1 MKNGIRISILLTL
14 TLFLSSGALFAQAG
28 APTVGDDLSY
38 DLNADPQ
45 MRPTPG
51 EWKPFTLSYGGWIT
65 PVIID
70 ERKGSDSALTTS
82 VTTLRL
88 WMQSTLWKNSFIHVR
103 GKDVYLTG
111 LAEKNRA
118 KPESENTIDL
128 DLAFIQMATPGG
140 ALRFS
145 AGRKYFILGTGLA
158 FNGRGDGAE
167 LNLYSRIVD
176 IKAFGVYTGLLAK
189 DQNPYGLSGKDIS
202 DGAKRVFVGGSIERG
217 FVNQTAYLLA
227 LVQMDRQDEEAG
239 TKSRYDSQYYGAG
252 LKGLII
258 DGMDYYAEFIY
269 QMGESY
275 LRYSTTGEK
284 DTVKAMAGM
293 FGLNYYFDA
302 AYNPALL
309 FQYAYGSGDDDS
321 ADTDDTTFT
330 YFGTYVGGF
339 ALRPQLKN
347 IHIARLGFSFLP
359 FYASEKMWLKRLNVI
374 ARYSYYMKDKPE
386 AYASAGEGP
395 LEERFLGHG
404 ADFSLRWAIFS
415 DLSFFV
421 NYGLFLPGDA
431 YSSSEGTRNFVMGG
445 FNLVF

>member
-1 MKNGIRISILLTL
+1 MRPPAIVLTL
-14 TLFLSSGALFAQAG
+14 LLVFFSATGALFAQASPPIG
-28 APTVGDDLSY
+28 EDLSY

-45 MRPTPG
+45 MRPAPAA
-51 EWKPFTLSYGGWIT
+51 WKPFTLSYGGWIT

-70 ERKGSDSALTTS
+70 ERKGSETALTTS
-82 VTTLRL
+82 ITTMRL
-88 WMQSTLWKNSFIHVR
+88 WMQSTLWKNSFIYVR

-111 LAEKNRA
+111 LMEKNRT

-167 LNLYSRIVD
+167 LNIFSRFVD
-176 IKAFGVYTGLLAK
+176 VKAFGVYTGLLAK
-189 DQNPYGLSGKDIS
+189 DQNPYGLSGKDFS
-202 DGAKRVFVGGSIERG
+202 DGAKRVFAGGTIERG
-217 FVNQTAYLLA
+217 IVNQTLYLLA
-227 LVQMDRQDEEAG
+227 MIQMDRQEEEAG
-239 TKSRYDSQYYGAG
+239 VESTYDSQYYGAG
-252 LKGLII
+252 LKGLIV

-269 QMGESY
+269 QMGENN
-275 LRYSTTGEK
+275 LETPKK
-284 DTVKAMAGM
+284 DIKAMAGM

-302 AYNPALL
+302 ALNPALL
-309 FQYAYGSGDDDS
+309 FQYAYGSGDDDT
-321 ADTDDTTFT
+321 ADDEDTTFT

-339 ALRPQLKN
+339 ALRPQLRN
-347 IHIARLGFSFLP
+347 IHIARLGFSFVP
-359 FYASEKMWLKRLNVI
+359 FYSSEKAWLKRMNVI
-374 ARYSYYMKDKPE
+374 ARYSYYMKDKVTPP
-386 AYASAGEGP
+386 ASVGEGP
-395 LEERFLGHG
+395 LPERFLGHG
-404 ADFSLRWAIFS
+404 ADLSLRWAIFS

>member
-1 MKNGIRISILLTL
+1 MRPPAIVLTL
-14 TLFLSSGALFAQAG
+14 LLVFFSATGALFAQA
-28 APTVGDDLSY
+28 APPIGEDLSY

-45 MRPTPG
+45 MRPAPAA
-51 EWKPFTLSYGGWIT
+51 WKPFTLSYGGWIT

-70 ERKGSDSALTTS
+70 ERKGSETALTTS
-82 VTTLRL
+82 ITTMRL
-88 WMQSTLWKNSFIHVR
+88 WMQSTLWKNSFIYVR

-111 LAEKNRA
+111 LMEKNRT

-167 LNLYSRIVD
+167 LNIFSRFVD
-176 IKAFGVYTGLLAK
+176 VKAFGVYTGLLAK
-189 DQNPYGLSGKDIS
+189 DQNPYGLSGKDFS
-202 DGAKRVFVGGSIERG
+202 DGAKRVFAGGTIERG
-217 FVNQTAYLLA
+217 IVNQTLYILA
-227 LVQMDRQDEEAG
+227 MIQMDRQEEEAG
-239 TKSRYDSQYYGAG
+239 VESTYDSQYYGAG
-252 LKGLII
+252 LKGLIV

-269 QMGESY
+269 QMGENN
-275 LRYSTTGEK
+275 LETPKK
-284 DTVKAMAGM
+284 DIKAMAGM

-302 AYNPALL
+302 AFNPALL
-309 FQYAYGSGDDDS
+309 FQYAYGSGDDDT
-321 ADTDDTTFT
+321 ADDEDTTFT

-339 ALRPQLKN
+339 ALRPQLRN
-347 IHIARLGFSFLP
+347 IHIARLGFSFVP
-359 FYASEKMWLKRLNVI
+359 FYSSEKAWLKRMNVI
-374 ARYSYYMKDKPE
+374 ARYSYYMKDKVETP
-386 AYASAGEGP
+386 ASVGEGP

-404 ADFSLRWAIFS
+404 ADLSLRWAIFS

>member
-1 MKNGIRISILLTL
+1 MRPPAIVLTL
-14 TLFLSSGALFAQAG
+14 LLVFFSATGALFAQASPPIG
-28 APTVGDDLSY
+28 EDLSY

-45 MRPTPG
+45 MRPAPAA
-51 EWKPFTLSYGGWIT
+51 WKPFTLSYGGWIT

-70 ERKGSDSALTTS
+70 ERKGSETALTTS

-111 LAEKNRA
+111 LMEKNRA

-140 ALRFS
+140 ALRFA

>member
-1 MKNGIRISILLTL
+1 MRHPAHIAFAFLLVFFFAT
-14 TLFLSSGALFAQAG
+14 GALYAQNPAG
-28 APTVGDDLSY
+28 PVGEDLSY
-38 DLNADPQ
+38 DLNVDPQ
-45 MRPTPG
+45 MRPVPA

-65 PVIID
+65 PIIID

-82 VTTLRL
+82 VTTMRL
-88 WMQSTLWKNSFIHVR
+88 WMQSTLWKNSFIYVR
-103 GKDVYLTG
+103 GKDVYLAG
-111 LAEKNRA
+111 LMEKNRT
-118 KPESENTIDL
+118 KPDSENTIDL

-140 ALRFS
+140 ALRLA

-167 LNLYSRIVD
+167 LNLYSRFVD
-176 IKAFGVYTGLLAK
+176 IKAFGLYTGLLDK
-189 DQNPYGLSGKDIS
+189 DLNPYGLSGKDIS
-202 DGAKRVFVGGSIERG
+202 DGAKRIFAGGTIERG
-217 FVNQTAYLLA
+217 FVNQTAYLLV
-227 LVQMDRQDEEAG
+227 LVQMDRQGKDAG
-239 TKSRYDSQYYGAG
+239 VEKNYDSQYYGAG
-252 LKGLII
+252 LKGLLI

-269 QMGESY
+269 QMGENN
-275 LRYSTTGEK
+275 LDVPKK
-284 DTVKAMAGM
+284 DIKAMAGM

-309 FQYAYGSGDDDS
+309 FQYAYGSGDDDA
-321 ADTDDTTFT
+321 ADDEDATFT

-339 ALRPQLKN
+339 ALRPQLRN

-359 FYASEKMWLKRLNVI
+359 FYASEEAWLKRMNVI

-386 AYASAGEGP
+386 ATASVGEGP
-395 LEERFLGHG
+395 LDERFLGHG
-404 ADFSLRWAIFS
+404 ADLSLRWAIFA

>member
-1 MKNGIRISILLTL
+1 MRHATRLSITL
-14 TLFLSSGALFAQAG
+14 VLVFMLSAGALFAQA
-28 APTVGDDLSY
+28 APPIGEDLSY
-38 DLNADPQ
+38 DINADPQ

-70 ERKGSDSALTTS
+70 ERKGSETALTTS

-111 LAEKNRA
+111 LMEKNRA

-140 ALRFS
+140 ALRFA

-321 ADTDDTTFT
+321 TDTDDTTFT

>member
-1 MKNGIRISILLTL
+1 MRPPAIVLALLLVFFSAT
-14 TLFLSSGALFAQAG
+14 GALFAQA
-28 APTVGDDLSY
+28 APPIGEDLSY

-45 MRPTPG
+45 MRPAPAA
-51 EWKPFTLSYGGWIT
+51 WKPFTLSYGGWIT

-70 ERKGSDSALTTS
+70 ERKGSETALTTS
-82 VTTLRL
+82 ITTMRL
-88 WMQSTLWKNSFIHVR
+88 WMQSTLWKNSFIYVR

-111 LAEKNRA
+111 LMEKNRT

-167 LNLYSRIVD
+167 LNIFSRFVD
-176 IKAFGVYTGLLAK
+176 VKAFGVYTGLLAK
-189 DQNPYGLSGKDIS
+189 DQNPYGLSGKDFS
-202 DGAKRVFVGGSIERG
+202 DGAKRVFAGGTIERG
-217 FVNQTAYLLA
+217 IVNQTLYLLA
-227 LVQMDRQDEEAG
+227 MIQMDRQEEEAG
-239 TKSRYDSQYYGAG
+239 VESTYDSQYYGAG
-252 LKGLII
+252 LKGLIV

-269 QMGESY
+269 QMGENN
-275 LRYSTTGEK
+275 LETPKK
-284 DTVKAMAGM
+284 DIKAMAGM

-302 AYNPALL
+302 AFNPALL
-309 FQYAYGSGDDDS
+309 FQYAYGSGDDDT
-321 ADTDDTTFT
+321 ADDEDTTFT

-339 ALRPQLKN
+339 ALRPQLRN
-347 IHIARLGFSFLP
+347 IHIARLGFSFVP
-359 FYASEKMWLKRLNVI
+359 FYSSEKAWLKRMNVI
-374 ARYSYYMKDKPE
+374 ARYSYYMKDKVETP
-386 AYASAGEGP
+386 ASVGEGP

-404 ADFSLRWAIFS
+404 ADLSLRWAIFS

>member
-1 MKNGIRISILLTL
+1 MRPPAIVLTL
-14 TLFLSSGALFAQAG
+14 LLVFFSATGALFAQASPPIG
-28 APTVGDDLSY
+28 EDLSY

-45 MRPTPG
+45 MRPAPAA
-51 EWKPFTLSYGGWIT
+51 WKPFTLSYGGWIT

-70 ERKGSDSALTTS
+70 ERKGSETALTTS
-82 VTTLRL
+82 ITTMRL
-88 WMQSTLWKNSFIHVR
+88 WMQSTLWKNSFIYVR

-111 LAEKNRA
+111 LMEKNRT

-167 LNLYSRIVD
+167 LNIFSRFVD
-176 IKAFGVYTGLLAK
+176 VKAFGVYTGLLAK
-189 DQNPYGLSGKDIS
+189 DQNPYGLSGKDFS
-202 DGAKRVFVGGSIERG
+202 DGAKRVFAGGTIERG
-217 FVNQTAYLLA
+217 IVNQTLYLLA
-227 LVQMDRQDEEAG
+227 MIQMDRQEEEAG
-239 TKSRYDSQYYGAG
+239 VESTYDSQYYGAG
-252 LKGLII
+252 LKGLIV

-269 QMGESY
+269 QMGENN
-275 LRYSTTGEK
+275 LETPKK
-284 DTVKAMAGM
+284 DIKAMAGM

-302 AYNPALL
+302 AFNPALL
-309 FQYAYGSGDDDS
+309 FQYAYGSGDDDT
-321 ADTDDTTFT
+321 ADDEDTTFT

-339 ALRPQLKN
+339 ALRPQLRN
-347 IHIARLGFSFLP
+347 IHIARLGFSFVP
-359 FYASEKMWLKRLNVI
+359 FYSSEKAWLKRMNVI
-374 ARYSYYMKDKPE
+374 ARYSYYMKDKVETP
-386 AYASAGEGP
+386 ASVGEGP

-404 ADFSLRWAIFS
+404 ADLSLRWAIFS

>member
-1 MKNGIRISILLTL
+1 MRHPAIVLALLLVFFSAT
-14 TLFLSSGALFAQAG
+14 GALFAQA
-28 APTVGDDLSY
+28 APPIGEDLSY
-38 DLNADPQ
+38 DLNTDPQ
-45 MRPTPG
+45 MRPAPAA
-51 EWKPFTLSYGGWIT
+51 WKPFTLSYGGWIT

-70 ERKGSDSALTTS
+70 ERKGSETALTTS
-82 VTTLRL
+82 VTTMRL
-88 WMQSTLWKNSFIHVR
+88 WMQSTLWKNSFIYVR

-111 LAEKNRA
+111 LMEKNRT
-118 KPESENTIDL
+118 KPESENTIDM

-167 LNLYSRIVD
+167 LNIFSRFVD
-176 IKAFGVYTGLLAK
+176 VKAFGVYTGLLAK
-189 DQNPYGLSGKDIS
+189 DQNPYGLSGKDFS
-202 DGAKRVFVGGSIERG
+202 DGAKRVFAGGTIERG
-217 FVNQTAYLLA
+217 IVNQTLYLLA
-227 LVQMDRQDEEAG
+227 MIQMDRQEEEAG
-239 TKSRYDSQYYGAG
+239 VESTYDSQYYGAG
-252 LKGLII
+252 LKGLIV

-269 QMGESY
+269 QMGENN
-275 LRYSTTGEK
+275 LETPKK
-284 DTVKAMAGM
+284 DIKAMAGM

-302 AYNPALL
+302 AFNPALL
-309 FQYAYGSGDDDS
+309 FQYAYGSGDDDT
-321 ADTDDTTFT
+321 ADDEDTTFT

-339 ALRPQLKN
+339 ALRPQLRN
-347 IHIARLGFSFLP
+347 IHIARLGFSFVP
-359 FYASEKMWLKRLNVI
+359 FYSSEKAWLKRMNVI
-374 ARYSYYMKDKPE
+374 ARYSYYMKDKVETP
-386 AYASAGEGP
+386 ASVGEGP

-404 ADFSLRWAIFS
+404 ADLSLRWAIFS

>member
-1 MKNGIRISILLTL
+1 MRHPVRLALMALLV
-14 TLFLSSGALFAQAG
+14 LFFATGAVFAQRA
-28 APTVGDDLSY
+28 APSIGEDLSY
-38 DLNADPQ
+38 DLNTDPQ
-45 MRPTPG
+45 MRPVSTA
-51 EWKPFTLSYGGWIT
+51 WRPFTLSYGGWIT

-70 ERKGSDSALTTS
+70 ERRGSDSALTTS

-88 WMQSTLWKNSFIHVR
+88 WMQSTLWKNSLIYVR

-111 LAEKNRA
+111 LMEKNRT
-118 KPESENTIDL
+118 KPDSENTIDL
-128 DLAFIQMATPGG
+128 DLAFIQMATPSG
-140 ALRFS
+140 ALRFA

-167 LNLYSRIVD
+167 LNVFSRFVD
-176 IKAFGVYTGLLAK
+176 VKAFGVYTGLLNK
-189 DQNPYGLSGKDIS
+189 DQNPYGLSGKDFT
-202 DGAKRVFVGGSIERG
+202 DGAKRVFAGGTIERG
-217 FVNQTAYLLA
+217 FVNQTFYLLA
-227 LVQMDRQDEEAG
+227 LMQMDRQEEEAG

-252 LKGLII
+252 LKGLLV

-275 LRYSTTGEK
+275 IRYSTTGEK
-284 DTVKAMAGM
+284 DTVTAMAGM

-302 AYNPALL
+302 AYNPALM
-309 FQYAYGSGDDDS
+309 FQYAYGSGDDDVT
-321 ADTDDTTFT
+321 DTDDTSFT

-339 ALRPQLKN
+339 ALRPTLRN
-347 IHIARLGFSFLP
+347 IHIARLGFSFVP
-359 FYASEKMWLKRLNVI
+359 FYASDKMWLKRLNVI

-386 AYASAGEGP
+386 ATASVGEGP

-404 ADFSLRWAIFS
+404 ADLSLRWAIYS
-415 DLSFFV
+415 DLAFFV

-431 YSSSEGTRNFVMGG
+431 YPSSAGTRNFVMGG

>member
-1 MKNGIRISILLTL
+1 MRHPAIVLALLLVFFSAT
-14 TLFLSSGALFAQAG
+14 GALFAQA
-28 APTVGDDLSY
+28 APPIGEDLSY

-45 MRPTPG
+45 MRPAPAA
-51 EWKPFTLSYGGWIT
+51 WKPFTLSYGGWIT

-70 ERKGSDSALTTS
+70 ERKGSETALTTS
-82 VTTLRL
+82 VTTMRL
-88 WMQSTLWKNSFIHVR
+88 WMQSTLWKNSFIYVR

-111 LAEKNRA
+111 LMEKNRT

-167 LNLYSRIVD
+167 LNIFSRFVD
-176 IKAFGVYTGLLAK
+176 VKAFGVYTGLLAK
-189 DQNPYGLSGKDIS
+189 DQNPYGLSGKDFS
-202 DGAKRVFVGGSIERG
+202 DGAKRVFAGGTIERG
-217 FVNQTAYLLA
+217 IVNQTLYLLA
-227 LVQMDRQDEEAG
+227 MIQMDRQEEEAG
-239 TKSRYDSQYYGAG
+239 VESTYDSQYYGAG
-252 LKGLII
+252 LKGLIV

-269 QMGESY
+269 QMGENN
-275 LRYSTTGEK
+275 LETPKK
-284 DTVKAMAGM
+284 DIKAMAGM

-302 AYNPALL
+302 AFNPALL
-309 FQYAYGSGDDDS
+309 FQYAYGSGDDDT
-321 ADTDDTTFT
+321 ADDEDTTFT

-339 ALRPQLKN
+339 ALRPQLRN
-347 IHIARLGFSFLP
+347 IHIARLGFSFVP
-359 FYASEKMWLKRLNVI
+359 FYSSEKAWLKRMNVI
-374 ARYSYYMKDKPE
+374 ARYSYYMKDKVETP
-386 AYASAGEGP
+386 ASVGEGP

-404 ADFSLRWAIFS
+404 ADLSLRWAIFS

>member
-1 MKNGIRISILLTL
+1 MRHATRLSITL
-14 TLFLSSGALFAQAG
+14 VLVFMFSAGALFAQA
-28 APTVGDDLSY
+28 APPIGEDLSY
-38 DLNADPQ
+38 DINADPQ

-70 ERKGSDSALTTS
+70 ERKGSETALTTS

-88 WMQSTLWKNSFIHVR
+88 WMQSTLWKNSFIYVR

-111 LAEKNRA
+111 LMEKNRT

-167 LNLYSRIVD
+167 LNIYSRFVD
-176 IKAFGVYTGLLAK
+176 VKAFGVYTGLLAK
-189 DQNPYGLSGKDIS
+189 DQNPYGLSGKDFS
-202 DGAKRVFVGGSIERG
+202 DGAKRVFAGGTIERG
-217 FVNQTAYLLA
+217 IVNQTLYLLA
-227 LVQMDRQDEEAG
+227 MIQMDRQEEDAG
-239 TKSRYDSQYYGAG
+239 VESTYDSQYYGAG
-252 LKGLII
+252 LKGLIV

-269 QMGESY
+269 QMGENN
-275 LRYSTTGEK
+275 LETPKK
-284 DTVKAMAGM
+284 DIKAMAGM

-302 AYNPALL
+302 AFNPALL
-309 FQYAYGSGDDDS
+309 FQYAYGSGDDDT
-321 ADTDDTTFT
+321 ADDEDTTFT

-339 ALRPQLKN
+339 ALRPQLRN
-347 IHIARLGFSFLP
+347 IHIARLGFSFVP
-359 FYASEKMWLKRLNVI
+359 FYSSEKVWLKRMNVI
-374 ARYSYYMKDKPE
+374 ARYSYYMKDKVETP
-386 AYASAGEGP
+386 ASVGEGP

-404 ADFSLRWAIFS
+404 ADLSLRWAIFS

>member
-1 MKNGIRISILLTL
+1 MRPPAIVLTL
-14 TLFLSSGALFAQAG
+14 LLVFFSATGALFAQA
-28 APTVGDDLSY
+28 APPIGEDLSY

-45 MRPTPG
+45 MRPAPAA
-51 EWKPFTLSYGGWIT
+51 WKPFTLSYGGWIT

-70 ERKGSDSALTTS
+70 ERKGSETALTTS
-82 VTTLRL
+82 ITTMRL
-88 WMQSTLWKNSFIHVR
+88 WMQSTLWKNSFIYVR

-111 LAEKNRA
+111 LMEKNRT

-167 LNLYSRIVD
+167 LNIFSRFVD
-176 IKAFGVYTGLLAK
+176 VKAFGVYTGLLAK
-189 DQNPYGLSGKDIS
+189 DQNPYGLSGKDFS
-202 DGAKRVFVGGSIERG
+202 DGAKRVFAGGTIERG
-217 FVNQTAYLLA
+217 IVNQTLYLLA
-227 LVQMDRQDEEAG
+227 MIQMDRQEEEAG
-239 TKSRYDSQYYGAG
+239 VESTYDSQYYGAG
-252 LKGLII
+252 LKGLIV

-269 QMGESY
+269 QMGENN
-275 LRYSTTGEK
+275 LETPKK
-284 DTVKAMAGM
+284 DIKAMAGM

-302 AYNPALL
+302 AFNPALL
-309 FQYAYGSGDDDS
+309 FQYAYGSGDDDT
-321 ADTDDTTFT
+321 ADDEDTTFT

-339 ALRPQLKN
+339 ALRPQLRN
-347 IHIARLGFSFLP
+347 IHIARLGFSFVP
-359 FYASEKMWLKRLNVI
+359 FYSSEKAWLKRMNVI
-374 ARYSYYMKDKPE
+374 ARYSYYMKDKVETP
-386 AYASAGEGP
+386 ASVGEGP

-404 ADFSLRWAIFS
+404 ADLSLRWAIFS